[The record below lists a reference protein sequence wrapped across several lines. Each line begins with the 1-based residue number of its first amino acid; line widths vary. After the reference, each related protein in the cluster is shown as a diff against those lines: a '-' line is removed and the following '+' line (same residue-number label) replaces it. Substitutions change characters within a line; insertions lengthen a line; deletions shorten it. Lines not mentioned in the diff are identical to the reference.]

1 MSLGGTTM
9 IAWCDIRDRVEL
21 QKYIDNNDLDSI
33 VAFVN
38 NACTSCYN
46 DGLDDGYDNGYN
58 DASDDW

>member
-1 MSLGGTTM
+1 M

-33 VAFVN
+33 IAFVN